1 MEGVVSAKRTVS
13 GSAMRAFWFML
24 GGLLLAIAVALFI
37 AERGYDRLKWSG
49 DAVSMRLA
57 AAEPD
62 PDWIR
67 NHL

>member
-1 MEGVVSAKRTVS
+1 
-13 GSAMRAFWFML
+13 MRVFWFML

-37 AERGYDRLKWSG
+37 AERGYDRLKWSS

-57 AAEPD
+57 AAEAD